1 MKKFLL
7 SCMALLTAASAS
19 AQYYPDGR
27 PIPPRKRSA
36 YYSSRTSYSRPVGY
50 SRYPNTYY
58 GFRIGLGVATV
69 HSDAAA
75 LDANNAKTGLNVG
88 FVIGTQ
94 IAPSAPLFFESGL
107 YYTEKGGKSNYNGSR
122 FTYGLNYL
130 ELPLL
135 LKYKYYAS
143 PDVSIEPFVGGYL
156 AAGVGGK
163 IKDYGDRQAYSS
175 FDNDVSSSFRR
186 FDGGLKV
193 GCGVSFQ
200 MLYLGVSYD
209 IGLANVGHY
218 DFEDTRTGC
227 LNLDFGVNF

>member
-7 SCMALLTAASAS
+7 SCLAVLTVASAS

-27 PIPPRKRSA
+27 PIPPSRRSGYYGRPAGRIMHSA
-36 YYSSRTSYSRPVGY
+36 YP
-50 SRYPNTYY
+50 RYHNTYY
-58 GFRIGLGVATV
+58 GFRVGLGVATV
-69 HSDAAA
+69 HSDAPA
-75 LDANNAKTGLNVG
+75 LDATDAKTGLNVG
-88 FVIGTQ
+88 FVVGTQ
-94 IAPSAPLFFESGL
+94 IAPTAPLFFESGL
-107 YYTEKGGKSNYNGSR
+107 YYTEKGGKSNYQGSR

-130 ELPLL
+130 EVPLL

-143 PDVSIEPFVGGYL
+143 PGVSIEPFAGGYL
-156 AAGVGGK
+156 ALGVSGK

-175 FDNDVSSSFRR
+175 FDNDASSSFRR